1 MDVELL
7 LFYQL
12 QDLKKKFEDIE
23 SSHDDALN
31 SKKKLERDLD
41 SVAQAN
47 QDLKANAEALAKSK
61 KRLQQELDDVIHD
74 LETQRANFANL
85 EKKQKKFDSAFA
97 DERATA
103 EQLAQERDMA
113 DKEARQATTRLLALK
128 GEMEDLTDRFE
139 DVDRTKNRLQ
149 VGCEITSQ
157 ICCNC
162 AIILYNY
169 L

>member
-1 MDVELL
+1 M
-7 LFYQL
+7 
-12 QDLKKKFEDIE
+12 
-23 SSHDDALN
+23 N

-149 VGCEITSQ
+149 VGCEITS
-157 ICCNC
+157 
-162 AIILYNY
+162 
-169 L
+169 